1 MLFMHCCF
9 SYHFHVAQTV
19 MGRQPVQNGSSRRFL
34 ATRPGL
40 SVRSLHPLP
49 RVGVHIPNQSASPLT
64 SSASGLSVM
73 HLQSLG
79 GPVAPRSEGKQSPK
93 QTVADTEAR
102 GGLQD
107 QIQTLSSEIHGLGLA
122 LKVLVEQQRRLE
134 REQAQQTQ
142 IQKQILSTLQSFSS
156 KLGSCS
162 SAQHHHSNQ
171 ASSPPDVPSDSISDS
186 FNFNEGTYTQ
196 CSQTQ
201 PSYNSI
207 ESLETVEAF
216 KVPDLNPSSMN
227 GFPPCGSSENIA
239 LSHTSPQPQSYAAA
253 YSQQS
258 NQTLVPPY
266 TQPYVST
273 YSEAHQ
279 AFRGGE
285 LKTSDFASSCSVST
299 LHDCS
304 MSAQPQDPQINV
316 IKVEGP

>member
-1 MLFMHCCF
+1 MSH
-9 SYHFHVAQTV
+9 
-19 MGRQPVQNGSSRRFL
+19 QPVQNGSSRRFL

-40 SVRSLHPLP
+40 SIRSLHPLP
-49 RVGVHIPNQSASPLT
+49 RIGVNIPNRSASPST
-64 SSASGLSVM
+64 SSASGVSVT

-79 GPVAPRSEGKQSPK
+79 GQVAPRSEGKHSPK
-93 QTVADTEAR
+93 QTVADAEAR

-122 LKVLVEQQRRLE
+122 LKMLVEQQRRLE

-162 SAQHHHSNQ
+162 SAQQHHHNP
-171 ASSPPDVPSDSISDS
+171 ASSPPDVPSASISDS

-207 ESLETVEAF
+207 ESLESVEVF
-216 KVPDLNPSSMN
+216 KVPDLNPSGMN
-227 GFPPCGSSENIA
+227 GFPPCGSSENIP

-258 NQTLVPPY
+258 SQTLVPPY

-279 AFRGGE
+279 AFRGGGV
-285 LKTSDFASSCSVST
+285 KTSDFASSFSVST
-299 LHDCS
+299 LQDCS
-304 MSAQPQDPQINV
+304 MSTQPQDPKINV

>member
-1 MLFMHCCF
+1 MHDKHCCF
-9 SYHFHVAQTV
+9 SIIYVAQTV
-19 MGRQPVQNGSSRRFL
+19 MGRQPAQNGSSRRFR

-40 SVRSLHPLP
+40 SVRTLHPLP
-49 RVGVHIPNQSASPLT
+49 QVGVHIPNRSASPLT

-73 HLQSLG
+73 RLQTLG
-79 GPVAPRSEGKQSPK
+79 GQVAPRSEGKQSPK

-107 QIQTLSSEIHGLGLA
+107 QIQRLSSEIHGLGLA
-122 LKVLVEQQRRLE
+122 LKMLVEQQRRLE

-142 IQKQILSTLQSFSS
+142 IQKQILSTLQGFSS

-162 SAQHHHSNQ
+162 SAQRHCHNQ
-171 ASSPPDVPSDSISDS
+171 ASSPPDVPSASISDS
-186 FNFNEGTYTQ
+186 FNFSEGTYTQ

-207 ESLETVEAF
+207 EGLETVEAF

-227 GFPPCGSSENIA
+227 DFPLCGSAENIP

-253 YSQQS
+253 YSQQRS
-258 NQTLVPPY
+258 QSLVPPY
-266 TQPYVST
+266 TQPYVCT

-279 AFRGGE
+279 AFRGAGV
-285 LKTSDFASSCSVST
+285 KTSDFASSCSVSI
-299 LHDCS
+299 LQDCS
-304 MSAQPQDPQINV
+304 MSTQPQDPQISV

>member
-1 MLFMHCCF
+1 
-9 SYHFHVAQTV
+9 

-40 SVRSLHPLP
+40 SIRSLHPLP
-49 RVGVHIPNQSASPLT
+49 RIGVHIPNRSASPLT
-64 SSASGLSVM
+64 SSASGVSVM

-79 GPVAPRSEGKQSPK
+79 GQVAPRSEGKQSPK
-93 QTVADTEAR
+93 QTVADAEAR

-122 LKVLVEQQRRLE
+122 LKMLVEQQRRLE

-162 SAQHHHSNQ
+162 SARQHHHNP
-171 ASSPPDVPSDSISDS
+171 ASSPPDVPSASISDS

-207 ESLETVEAF
+207 ESLESVEAF
-216 KVPDLNPSSMN
+216 KVPDLNPSGMN
-227 GFPPCGSSENIA
+227 GFPPCGSSENIP

-258 NQTLVPPY
+258 SQTLVPPY

-279 AFRGGE
+279 AFRGGGV
-285 LKTSDFASSCSVST
+285 KTSDFASSFSVST
-299 LHDCS
+299 LQDCS
-304 MSAQPQDPQINV
+304 MSTQPQDPQINV
-316 IKVEGP
+316 VKVEGP

>member
-1 MLFMHCCF
+1 
-9 SYHFHVAQTV
+9 

-40 SVRSLHPLP
+40 SIRSLHPLP
-49 RVGVHIPNQSASPLT
+49 RIGVHIPNRSASPLT
-64 SSASGLSVM
+64 SSASGVSAM

-79 GPVAPRSEGKQSPK
+79 GQVAPRSEGKQSPK
-93 QTVADTEAR
+93 QTVADAEAR

-122 LKVLVEQQRRLE
+122 LKMLVEQQRRLE

-162 SAQHHHSNQ
+162 SARQHHHNP
-171 ASSPPDVPSDSISDS
+171 ASSPPDVPSASISDS

-207 ESLETVEAF
+207 ESLESVEAF
-216 KVPDLNPSSMN
+216 KVPDLNPSGMN
-227 GFPPCGSSENIA
+227 GFPPCGSSENIQ

-258 NQTLVPPY
+258 SQTLVPPY

-279 AFRGGE
+279 VFRGGGV
-285 LKTSDFASSCSVST
+285 KTSDFASSFSVST
-299 LHDCS
+299 LQDCS
-304 MSAQPQDPQINV
+304 MSTQPQDPQINV